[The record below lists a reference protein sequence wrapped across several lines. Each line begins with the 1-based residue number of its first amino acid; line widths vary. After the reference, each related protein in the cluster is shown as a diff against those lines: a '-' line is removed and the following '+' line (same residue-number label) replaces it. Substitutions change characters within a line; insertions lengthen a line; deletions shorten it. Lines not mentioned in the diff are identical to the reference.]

1 MTRVYQPP
9 ATQTRRET
17 QAERREPARPKSKDK
32 AKPKPKNDRVKVAAA
47 ATPTL
52 TRDQATSPDTL
63 LLVGGLALFFLVL
76 ADIVFLT
83 LSTRVLRA
91 R

>member
-1 MTRVYQPP
+1 MPRVYQPP
-9 ATQTRRET
+9 ATQPRRET
-17 QAERREPARPKSKDK
+17 RAERRESARPKPKPK
-32 AKPKPKNDRVKVAAA
+32 AKPKNEGVKVAVA